1 MPRPVLLEV
10 KHLSKH
16 YPLRRGI
23 FFPSL
28 IGYVKAVDDVSFDIF
43 EGETFGLVGESGSG
57 KTTVGRLVLNLV
69 SPTNGEL
76 RFQGKDILKLPVS
89 EMKMMRQHMQ
99 IIFQKPFASLNPRKT
114 VRSIL
119 ENSLKI
125 FSIGT
130 ALERAKRV
138 SELLDLVGLNPDH
151 LNRYPHEFSGGQRQ
165 RIGIARALAMNP
177 KFVVL
182 DEPVSALDVSV
193 QAQILNLL
201 KDLQAEFNLTYLF
214 IANNLNVVGHLSHR
228 VGVLY
233 MGRIIETAPF
243 DQLFSNP
250 RHPHTKLLLK
260 SVLTLKSRFENMED
274 LSFGERPDPLKL
286 PRGCA
291 YAGRCPRTEKECRD
305 MRPDLIDCGGGHFV
319 ACHFADTGI
328 SGARAPEGIK
338 GDVSVLGSS
347 PS

>member
-10 KHLSKH
+10 SHLSKH

-57 KTTVGRLVLNLV
+57 KTTVGRLILNLIP
-69 SPTNGEL
+69 PTSGEL
-76 RFQGKDILKLPVS
+76 RFHGKDVLKLATS

-125 FSIGT
+125 FSMGT
-130 ALERAKRV
+130 PDEREKRV

-177 KFVVL
+177 KFIVL

-201 KDLQAEFNLTYLF
+201 KDLQREFNLTYLF

-233 MGRIIETAPF
+233 MGRIIETGAV

-250 RHPHTKLLLK
+250 LHPHTKLLLK

-274 LSFGERPDPLKL
+274 LSFGERPDPLRL
-286 PRGCA
+286 PLGCV
-291 YAGRCPRTEKECRD
+291 YAGRCPGTETKCRD
-305 MRPDLIDCGGGHFV
+305 LRPELTNCGDGHFV
-319 ACHFADTGI
+319 ACHFVKSGVSGIQAPQGSKRTG
-328 SGARAPEGIK
+328 
-338 GDVSVLGSS
+338 LF
-347 PS
+347 